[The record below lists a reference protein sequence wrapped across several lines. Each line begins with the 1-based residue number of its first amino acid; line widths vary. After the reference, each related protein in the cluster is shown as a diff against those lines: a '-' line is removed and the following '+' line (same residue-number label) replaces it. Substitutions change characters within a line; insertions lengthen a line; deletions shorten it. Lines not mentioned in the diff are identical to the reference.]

1 MGYKVRQMRSI
12 LKGVLGLTQQ
22 QPGNDRNCWLGHDQ
36 LCFSGGLLT
45 QRLKNLPV
53 LGVAAVTASL

>member
-1 MGYKVRQMRSI
+1 MGYKLRKMRS
-12 LKGVLGLTQQ
+12 KYRMLGLTQQ